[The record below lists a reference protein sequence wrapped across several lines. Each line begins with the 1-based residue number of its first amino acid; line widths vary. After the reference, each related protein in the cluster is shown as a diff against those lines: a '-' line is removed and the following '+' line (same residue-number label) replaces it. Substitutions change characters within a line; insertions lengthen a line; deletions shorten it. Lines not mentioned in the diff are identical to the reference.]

1 MGAVAKYC
9 GEHVCVCVSVC
20 LRGYLW
26 NHVRSLL
33 IFLCMLPMAVARSSS
48 GRVTKSQGQGAV
60 LGVFFR
66 TDNALSSRAFGTD
79 TKTAEPIEMPFGMM
93 TVVGC
98 RYHVLDG
105 RPDTEGE
112 GTILGGEHSGAL

>member
-1 MGAVAKYC
+1 
-9 GEHVCVCVSVC
+9 
-20 LRGYLW
+20 
-26 NHVRSLL
+26 
-33 IFLCMLPMAVARSSS
+33 MAVARSSS
-48 GRVTKSQGQGAV
+48 GRVSKSQGEGAV

-79 TKTAEPIEMPFGMM
+79 TKTAQPIEMPFGMM

-112 GTILGGEHSGAL
+112 WTILGENIVAHSKVMGHSTVSCAKMAEPINMPFWMNTRVA